1 MNMNRLKLKKFIGLL
16 AVAIVAVLSLAPP
29 SHAGG
34 TSVSVGIGVGYPG
47 WGYPGWGYP
56 GWGYRGW
63 WGPGPWG
70 YRPYWGTGVY
80 FAPPPIVVGPPATYV
95 SPPTVVQ
102 QAPPADS
109 PAPQPEQYWY
119 YCQES
124 QAYYPYVKQCPHGW
138 MKVVPQ
144 AQPPAR

>member
-1 MNMNRLKLKKFIGLL
+1 MKMNRMKKFIGLFV
-16 AVAIVAVLSLAPP
+16 VAMIAVLTTAPP
-29 SHAGG
+29 SFAGG
-34 TSVSVGIGVGYPG
+34 SHVSVGVGIGVGYPG
-47 WGYPGWGYP
+47 WGYPGW

-70 YRPYWGTGVY
+70 YRPYWGPNY
-80 FAPPPIVVGPPATYV
+80 APAPIVVAPPVSYASPPA
-95 SPPTVVQ
+95 VVQ
-102 QAPPADS
+102 QAPPAYS
-109 PAPQPEQYWY
+109 PAPQSEQYWY

-124 QAYYPYVKQCPHGW
+124 QAYYPYVKQCPQGW

>member
-1 MNMNRLKLKKFIGLL
+1 MKKFIGLFV
-16 AVAIVAVLSLAPP
+16 VAMIAVLTLAPP
-29 SHAGG
+29 SFAGG
-34 TSVSVGIGVGYPG
+34 THVSVGVGIGVGYPG

-56 GWGYRGW
+56 GWGWGYRGW

-70 YRPYWGTGVY
+70 YRPYWGSGVY
-80 FAPPPIVVGPPATYV
+80 FAAPPIVVAPPVAYPS
-95 SPPTVVQ
+95 SPVVIQ
-102 QAPPADS
+102 QAPTVPS

-119 YCQES
+119 YCQDS
-124 QAYYPYVKQCPHGW
+124 QAYYPYVKECPRGW

>member
-1 MNMNRLKLKKFIGLL
+1 MKMHRMKRLVGLL
-16 AVAIVAVLSLAPP
+16 VVAMFVVLTLAP
-29 SHAGG
+29 SSLAGG
-34 TSVSVGIGVGYPG
+34 TSVSVGIGI
-47 WGYPGWGYP
+47 GYP

-80 FAPPPIVVGPPATYV
+80 LAPPPIVVGPPV
-95 SPPTVVQ
+95 SYGPPPVAVQ

-109 PAPQPEQYWY
+109 PAPQPDQYWY
-119 YCQES
+119 YCQDS
-124 QAYYPYVKQCPHGW
+124 QAYFPYVKQCPHGW
-138 MKVVPQ
+138 LKVVPQ